1 MRPLITLTTDFGLDD
16 PFVGIMKGVILNIEP
31 DARIIDITH
40 NIEPHNIL
48 QAARVLNAT
57 YPWYPKK
64 TIHIVVVDPDVGG
77 PESSKNSITKKKT
90 SHSNKSVLSLIT
102 EGRGPVGKR
111 PILIQSQFQTFIGP
125 DNGVLTPA
133 LGSKSK
139 VYELNNQKYFLKNIS
154 NTFHGRDLFAPVG
167 AWIANGIPP
176 SKMGPRLMTPTE
188 LNMPEATQ
196 KNQWIEGE
204 IIYIDHFGNA
214 ITNISLELIEKTYSP
229 NDIIEISAGKEKING
244 LVTGY
249 YQVSLGQPGAILNSW
264 NQLEIF
270 CRENSAEKKLTLKP
284 GQLVTLKTK

>member
-40 NIEPHNIL
+40 NIEPQNIL

-57 YPWYPKK
+57 YPWYPRK

-139 VYELNNQKYFLKNIS
+139 VYELNNPKYFLKNIS

-176 SKMGPRLMTPTE
+176 SKMGPRLLTPTQ

-214 ITNISLELIEKTYSP
+214 TTNISLELIEKTYSST
-229 NDIIEISAGKEKING
+229 DTIEISAGKEKING

-270 CRENSAEKKLTLKP
+270 CRENSAEKKLTLKL
-284 GQLVTLKTK
+284 GQPVTLKKK

>member
-40 NIEPHNIL
+40 NIEPQNIL

-57 YPWYPKK
+57 YPWYPRK

-77 PESSKNSITKKKT
+77 PESSKNSIAKKKT
-90 SHSNKSVLSLIT
+90 SHSNKSVLSSIT

-167 AWIANGIPP
+167 AWIASGISP
-176 SKMGPRLMTPTE
+176 SKMGPRLLTPTQ

-214 ITNISLELIEKTYSP
+214 TTNISLELIEKTYSST
-229 NDIIEISAGKEKING
+229 DTIEISAGKEKING

-270 CRENSAEKKLTLKP
+270 CRENSAEKKLKLKL
-284 GQLVTLKTK
+284 GQPVTLKTK

>member
-40 NIEPHNIL
+40 NIEPQNIL

-57 YPWYPKK
+57 YPWYPRK

-77 PESSKNSITKKKT
+77 PESSKNSIAKKKT

-176 SKMGPRLMTPTE
+176 SKMGPRLLTPTE
-188 LNMPEATQ
+188 LNRPEATQ
-196 KNQWIEGE
+196 KNERIEGE

-214 ITNISLELIEKTYSP
+214 TTNISLELIEKTYSST
-229 NDIIEISAGKEKING
+229 DTIEISTGKEKING

-270 CRENSAEKKLTLKP
+270 CRENSAEKKLTLKL
-284 GQLVTLKTK
+284 GQLVTLKKK

>member
-133 LGSKSK
+133 LGLKSK

-154 NTFHGRDLFAPVG
+154 NTFHGRDLFAPIG
-167 AWIANGIPP
+167 AWIATGIPP
-176 SKMGPRLMTPTE
+176 SKMGPRLLTPTQ
-188 LNMPEATQ
+188 LNMPEAAQ
-196 KNQWIEGE
+196 KNQQIEGE

-214 ITNISLELIEKTYSP
+214 TTNIPLELIEKTYSST
-229 NDIIEISAGKEKING
+229 DTIEISTGKEKING

-249 YQVSLGQPGAILNSW
+249 YQASLGQPGAILNSW

-270 CRENSAEKKLTLKP
+270 CRENSAEKKLKLKL
-284 GQLVTLKTK
+284 GQPVTLKKK

>member
-40 NIEPHNIL
+40 NIEPQNIL

-57 YPWYPKK
+57 YPWYPRK

-77 PESSKNSITKKKT
+77 PESSKNSIAKKKT

-139 VYELNNQKYFLKNIS
+139 VYELNNPKYFLKNIS

-176 SKMGPRLMTPTE
+176 SKMGPRLLKPTQ

-196 KNQWIEGE
+196 KNEWIEGE

-214 ITNISLELIEKTYSP
+214 TTNISLELIEKTYSST
-229 NDIIEISAGKEKING
+229 DTIEISAGKEKING

-249 YQVSLGQPGAILNSW
+249 YQVSLGQSGAILNSW

-270 CRENSAEKKLTLKP
+270 CRENSAEKELKLKL
-284 GQLVTLKTK
+284 GQPVTLKKK

>member
-1 MRPLITLTTDFGLDD
+1 MHPLITLTTDFGLDD

-40 NIEPHNIL
+40 NIEPQNIL

-57 YPWYPKK
+57 YPWYPRK

-77 PESSKNSITKKKT
+77 PESSKNSIAKKKT

-167 AWIANGIPP
+167 AWIASGISP
-176 SKMGPRLMTPTE
+176 SKMGPRLLTPTQ

-214 ITNISLELIEKTYSP
+214 TTNISLELIEKTYSST
-229 NDIIEISAGKEKING
+229 DTIEISAGKEKING

-270 CRENSAEKKLTLKP
+270 YRENSAEKKLKLKL
-284 GQLVTLKTK
+284 GQPVTLKTK

>member
-1 MRPLITLTTDFGLDD
+1 MRPLITLTTDFGLYD

-31 DARIIDITH
+31 DALIIDITH
-40 NIEPHNIL
+40 NIEPYNIL
-48 QAARVLNAT
+48 QAARVLNST
-57 YPWYPKK
+57 YPWYPRK
-64 TIHIVVVDPDVGG
+64 TIHIVIVDPYVGG
-77 PESSKNSITKKKT
+77 PELSKKSTAKKKK
-90 SHSNKSVLSLIT
+90 SHSNKTALSLIT

-111 PILIQSQFQTFIGP
+111 PILIQSKFQTFIGP

-154 NTFHGRDLFAPVG
+154 NTFHGRDLFAPVA

-176 SKMGPRLMTPTE
+176 SKMGPRLLKPTQI
-188 LNMPEATQ
+188 NMPGATH

-204 IIYIDHFGNA
+204 IIYIDNFGNA
-214 ITNISLELIEKTYSP
+214 TTNISLELIEKTYSSS
-229 NDIIEISAGKEKING
+229 DTIEVSVSKGKING

-270 CRENSAEKKLTLKP
+270 CRENSAEKKLKLKL
-284 GQLVTLKTK
+284 GQSVTLKAK

>member
-1 MRPLITLTTDFGLDD
+1 MPPLITLTTDYGLDD
-16 PFVGIMKGVILNIEP
+16 PFVGIMKGVILSIKP

-77 PESSKNSITKKKT
+77 AESGKNSITKKKT

-176 SKMGPRLMTPTE
+176 SKMGPRLLTPTE

-214 ITNISLELIEKTYSP
+214 TTNISLELIEKTYSST
-229 NDIIEISAGKEKING
+229 DTIEISAGKEKING

-270 CRENSAEKKLTLKP
+270 CRENSAEKKLALKL